1 MTVSPLVGDVMS
13 KNIPLVAGDQ
23 SLRKAAE
30 VMLNTRLLGVITTDI
45 DRRPEYVLTYRRLVK
60 LVAEGVD
67 LDEQIVKY
75 AVRKPVTIRETDT
88 VIEALEAMRREN
100 VRFMSVV
107 NNRGEIVGVVEPRH
121 IAGTVW
127 DMLSYGIAR
136 IEGVLRRTVV
146 LREDATLR
154 TAARAMNDNGVPEI
168 YVRSRQ
174 GVLRVL
180 REWDFLEAIVRG
192 DVDRDKIV
200 DYAKTTIVKV
210 PSGYDAKAAVELMEH
225 NNILRLL
232 VEENGKLRVVT
243 LTDMAFEALKY
254 LEELGAKTTAFILV
268 KAEPG
273 RESELAAS
281 LLMIPE
287 IKEIY
292 TVAGEYDLLIR
303 AEAPSLRELYTVVS
317 ERIRKDPR
325 IRETTTLVGAEI
337 AEKR

>member
-1 MTVSPLVGDVMS
+1 MTAPPLVRDVMS

-30 VMLNTRLLGVITTDI
+30 VMLNTRLLGVITTDV

-88 VIEALEAMRREN
+88 IVEVLEAMRREN
-100 VRFMSVV
+100 VRFMPVV
-107 NNRGEIVGVVEPRH
+107 NNRGEVVGVVEPRH
-121 IAGTVW
+121 IAGIIW
-127 DMLSYGIAR
+127 DMLSYGVAR
-136 IEGVLRRTVV
+136 VEGVLRRTVV
-146 LREDATLR
+146 LRGDATLR
-154 TAARAMNDNGVPEI
+154 TAARAMDDNGVPEI
-168 YVRSRQ
+168 YVRDGQ
-174 GVLRVL
+174 GVLKVL
-180 REWDFLEAIVRG
+180 REWDFLEAVARG
-192 DVDRDKIV
+192 DVDGDRIV

-210 PSGYDAKAAVELMEH
+210 PRGYDAKAAVELMEH

-281 LLMIPE
+281 LLLIPE

-303 AEAPSLRELYTVVS
+303 AEAPGLRELYTMVS
-317 ERIRKDPR
+317 EKIRRDPR
-325 IRETTTLVGAEI
+325 IKETTTLVGAEV